1 MDKFFELGTNH
12 DEKAANA
19 VLESTGT
26 VGGIVA
32 MELPVLLKRRDEFDD
47 SETNTVSSPLN
58 ILTCGM
64 SYVYTHRHTKTS
76 TNIWKFCFCLFTT
89 II

>member
-1 MDKFFELGTNH
+1 MVKKFELGTNH

-19 VLESTGT
+19 VLESTGM
-26 VGGIVA
+26 VGGMVA

-47 SETNTVSSPLN
+47 SETDTVSSPLN

-64 SYVYTHRHTKTS
+64 SYMHIHRHTKPLQTYRNFVFVFS
-76 TNIWKFCFCLFTT
+76 
-89 II
+89 